1 MFYFIRHAESEFNVV
16 RSHMKS
22 KYSQSDYHLEPEWL
36 AERFNLA
43 HMDS

>member
-16 RSHMKS
+16 RAHMKL
-22 KYSQSDYHLEPEWL
+22 KYASTDYHLESEWL
-36 AERFNLA
+36 AERFNLD